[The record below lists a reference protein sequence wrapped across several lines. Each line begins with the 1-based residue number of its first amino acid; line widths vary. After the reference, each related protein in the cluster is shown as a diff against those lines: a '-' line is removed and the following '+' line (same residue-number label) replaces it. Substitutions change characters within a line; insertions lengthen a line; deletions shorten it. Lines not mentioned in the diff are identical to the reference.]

1 MPSAM
6 FGAVSVG
13 PSAIGARR
21 ASDSIVLSAS
31 RPKERLKMKWLS
43 VTAIPWVCVGTGM
56 DAPAERR
63 SPLAVTV

>member
-6 FGAVSVG
+6 LGAVSVG
-13 PSAIGARR
+13 PLAMGTRR
-21 ASDSIVLSAS
+21 ASDAIVLSAS
-31 RPKERLKMKWLS
+31 RPKERLKMKWSS
-43 VTAIPWVCVGTGM
+43 VTAIPWVRVGTGI